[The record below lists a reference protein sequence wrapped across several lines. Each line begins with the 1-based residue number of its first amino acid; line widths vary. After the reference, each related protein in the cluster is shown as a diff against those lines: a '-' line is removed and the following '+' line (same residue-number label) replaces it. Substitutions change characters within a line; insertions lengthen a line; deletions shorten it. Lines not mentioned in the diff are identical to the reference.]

1 MHYCKKWLSRLVH
14 IRQSLWITI
23 VFSLALVTGSNAWAN
38 DSDLQIKHAT
48 VVVREDA
55 LWLEAE
61 LDIRL
66 DQTLESALQKGIEI
80 SFMYEF
86 QLIKP
91 QKYWFDDEIIT
102 ERKSITLSYHAL
114 TKQFLVH
121 QGKEQTAY
129 DTLNEAKNELTRI
142 RDWRLAPRQA
152 IEKNESYQA
161 ALKVHLDQ
169 TKLPKALQVDVL
181 NESEWNLSSNTFT
194 WWFKD
199 APK

>member
-1 MHYCKKWLSRLVH
+1 MLYCKKWPSRFYYTCQWLC
-14 IRQSLWITI
+14 
-23 VFSLALVTGSNAWAN
+23 LAFGLLMSPASWAN
-38 DSDLQIKHAT
+38 ESDLHIKHANLVLRDET
-48 VVVREDA
+48 W
-55 LWLEAE
+55 WLEADLE
-61 LDIRL
+61 IRL
-66 DQTLESALQKGIEI
+66 DQTIESALQKGIDI

-121 QGKEQTAY
+121 QGKEQNAY
-129 DTLNEAKNELTRI
+129 DTLNEAKMALVRI
-142 RDWRLAPRQA
+142 RDWRLAPRHTL
-152 IEKNESYQA
+152 EKNESYQA

-169 TKLPKALQVDVL
+169 SKLPKALQVDVL
-181 NESEWNLSSNTFT
+181 NESEWNLSSPTFT

-199 APK
+199 AIK